1 MSAGL
6 IALLQVLLSNA
17 ASIGA
22 LFGKTGQTVANDVQV
37 ADLVA
42 LAVLQQNAAIK
53 GLTIDWSNSEQVQAY
68 VQSLPGFT
76 PIPNS
81 PSALSAS

>member
-6 IALLQVLLSNA
+6 IALLQILLQNA

-22 LFGKTGQTVANDVQV
+22 LFGKTGQTVATDVQV
-37 ADLVA
+37 ADQIA

-53 GLTIDWSNSEQVQAY
+53 GQTIDWSDAAAVQAY
-68 VQSLPGFT
+68 VQTLPGFT

-81 PSALSAS
+81 PSALSAG